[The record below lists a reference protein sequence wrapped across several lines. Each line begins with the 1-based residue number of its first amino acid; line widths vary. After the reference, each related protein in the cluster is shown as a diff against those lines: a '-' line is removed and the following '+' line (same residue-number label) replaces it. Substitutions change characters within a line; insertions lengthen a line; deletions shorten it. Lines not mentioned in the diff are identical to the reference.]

1 MTAPQP
7 PAARPEPPA
16 DLADRV
22 VAVVAESRGIAAS
35 DVRLDATLHELGI
48 DSLDG
53 LELFFDLE
61 EAFDVKIPDEVAREI
76 RTVRDVV
83 DRLAAHLAGGAAGDA
98 P

>member
-7 PAARPEPPA
+7 PAPRADRPA

-22 VAVVAESRGIAAS
+22 VAVVAGARGIAPA
-35 DVRLDATLHELGI
+35 DVRLDATLLELGI

-53 LELFFDLE
+53 LELYFDLE

-76 RTVRDVV
+76 RTVGDIV
-83 DRLAAHLAGGAAGDA
+83 DRLSAHLSAGRAGDA

>member
-1 MTAPQP
+1 MTAPPP
-7 PAARPEPPA
+7 PASPA
-16 DLADRV
+16 ASADDLAARV
-22 VAVVAESRGIAAS
+22 VAVVAASRGVAPA
-35 DVRLDATLHELGI
+35 DVRLDATLLELGI

-76 RTVRDVV
+76 RTVRDIVE
-83 DRLAAHLAGGAAGDA
+83 RLAARFAGGAAGDA